1 MKKSISIYLY
11 GSTITLVG
19 IVLIFSN
26 NLSLRN
32 IQLSLGITLSLGAI
46 FAIAAAFSQYRKQ
59 VRFTYHELHALTM
72 IVYGLTILIFGFTIE
87 KLLSFTTFLFI
98 FYSFSEIIFCNWLF
112 NLSQKV
118 AYKIVIVRVLLGMAI
133 GVGTVIA
140 LNLPTITLEIFGV
153 LFLMIGINIIFYAPV
168 MESNHFNLTTK
179 EFSQ

>member
-1 MKKSISIYLY
+1 MKKPISIYLY

-46 FAIAAAFSQYRKQ
+46 FALAAAFSQYRKQ
-59 VRFTYHELHALTM
+59 VRFAYHELHALTM
-72 IVYGLTILIFGFTIE
+72 IVYGLTTLIFGFSLE
-87 KLLSFTTFLFI
+87 KLISFTTFLFI

-118 AYKIVIVRVLLGMAI
+118 DYKIVIVRVALGLAI
-133 GVGTVIA
+133 GVGTVLA
-140 LNLPTITLEIFGV
+140 LNLPNITMEIFGA
-153 LFLMIGINIIFYAPV
+153 LFLMIGINVIFYAPV
-168 MESNHFNLTTK
+168 MDTNQFNLLNK